1 VEGKVEHVFTTLE
14 GKPVS
19 PRYVQQMVKRY
30 ATKARITKNIHP
42 HTLIPALALTGG
54 GRLD

>member
-1 VEGKVEHVFTTLE
+1 MEGKVEHVFTILE